1 MAVLVTGGAGYIGSA
16 FVEQLLAAGE
26 ETVVLDDLSR
36 GHRRAVAADAVFY
49 EGRTG
54 DRDLV
59 ARIAR
64 EHRLDACVHFAAFAY
79 VGESVTEPA
88 RYYENNFTQ
97 AQVLFETLLEAGVKN
112 AVFSSTCATYGEP
125 REVPIPESHP
135 QWPINPY
142 GWSKLFVERML
153 EDFDRAYGLKFVAL
167 RYFNAAGATARRGE
181 HHEPETHL
189 VPLVLEAAAGLREKV
204 SVFGAD
210 YPTPDGTA
218 VRDYVHV
225 EDLGEAHLLAL
236 RHLRGGG
243 ASAAPEPRQRDR
255 LLGPG
260 GDRDRP
266 GRYGAGRPLREDGP
280 SRRGPAA
287 PRRRRS
293 TSPERAW
300 LGPPT
305 PDPRGDRPLGLGLDA
320 EPPARPR
327 DRLTAGDAAPPS
339 APSAAL
345 EPARTAAQR
354 RRLPVTCGTTP
365 CATACPTGCRRDAAG
380 HARAG
385 TSSARRHRATG
396 RPRVALSKG
405 VSEAW

>member
-16 FVEQLLAAGE
+16 FVEQLLSAGE

-36 GHRRAVAADAVFY
+36 GHREAVAEGATFY

-64 EHRLDACVHFAAFAY
+64 KHRLDACVHFAAYAY

-97 AQVLFETLLEAGVKN
+97 AQILFETLLEAGVKSV
-112 AVFSSTCATYGEP
+112 VFSSTCATYGEP
-125 REVPIPESHP
+125 REVPIPENHP

-153 EDFDRAYGLKFVAL
+153 GDFERAYGLRFVAL

-189 VPLVLEAAAGLREKV
+189 VPLVLDAAAGRRARV

-225 EDLGEAHLLAL
+225 ADLGDAHLLAL
-236 RHLRGGG
+236 RHLRDERGSQRLNLGNG
-243 ASAAPEPRQRDR
+243 TGYSVLEVIEATRRVTGRDVPFEEMPRREGDPPR
-255 LLGPG
+255 LVADARQARRVLGW
-260 GDRDRP
+260 
-266 GRYGAGRPLREDGP
+266 
-280 SRRGPAA
+280 A
-287 PRRRRS
+287 PRHPSLEDIIRS
-293 TSPERAW
+293 AWEWRQSHPHGYGRA
-300 LGPPT
+300 
-305 PDPRGDRPLGLGLDA
+305 
-320 EPPARPR
+320 
-327 DRLTAGDAAPPS
+327 
-339 APSAAL
+339 
-345 EPARTAAQR
+345 
-354 RRLPVTCGTTP
+354 
-365 CATACPTGCRRDAAG
+365 
-380 HARAG
+380 
-385 TSSARRHRATG
+385 
-396 RPRVALSKG
+396 
-405 VSEAW
+405 